1 MDGVHENIQEHFKG
15 IYSNLYNT
23 HEDNEEMKV
32 IEKEVC
38 SGVNQAHLKDVEK
51 VTPELVKEALSH
63 LNSNKADPIY
73 SFSSDCLKNGPDSL
87 YTHLS
92 LALQSFLVHGHVTMF
107 LLLATLV
114 PIIKDKLG
122 SISSSKN
129 YRSIAMSSLI
139 LKLLDWVVLLLFG
152 DSLGVDQLQFAY
164 QGRASTTMCT
174 WTAVETISYFMR
186 KGSEVFTCLMDMTK
200 AFDLVRHSV
209 LFKKLISAGLSLIFV
224 RVLMFI
230 YINQVANVR
239 WNGMFSDIFSM
250 KNGVRQGAVLSAIL
264 YCIYMN
270 DLFKNLRKSR
280 IGCWINGD
288 FFGIL
293 GYSDDNLLLAPSLHA
308 LQEMVTIC
316 ESYAASHCLK
326 FSTDP
331 IPTKCKTKCLAFL
344 KKKRELPNIKLCG
357 NDLPWVSSGNH
368 LGNILD
374 NKIDGMLHDILVKR
388 GRYVARNNELNQE
401 FHYCHPHTKFQ
412 LNEIYNSSFYGS
424 PLWDLFS
431 RESEMLENSWNT
443 SFRIMFNLSYR
454 THRFFVES
462 ISRKLHVKKVLLK
475 RFLGFLSQI
484 QKSTKKLPAKLLQQ
498 IQHDTGST
506 TGSNLRNIMLLLGKH
521 KIEEVSIRDLNSFEY
536 CPVQSDNK
544 WKVDMVK
551 ELIEVRENN
560 LHVENFSAEEFEEI
574 LEHLCTS

>member
-1 MDGVHENIQEHFKG
+1 MKPYRDTALFWNQVWKAAGKPCNTELHKIMKRTRNIYHYQYKKCIKSEQIIKKNKVLDACINGEGDIFKEIKSIRKSPEIVASSMDGVHENIQEHFKG

-224 RVLMFI
+224 RVLMFF

-250 KNGVRQGAVLSAIL
+250 KNGVRQGAVLSALL

-270 DLFKNLRKSR
+270 DLFKKLRKNR
-280 IGCWINGD
+280 IGCWIN
-288 FFGIL
+288 
-293 GYSDDNLLLAPSLHA
+293 
-308 LQEMVTIC
+308 
-316 ESYAASHCLK
+316 
-326 FSTDP
+326 
-331 IPTKCKTKCLAFL
+331 
-344 KKKRELPNIKLCG
+344 
-357 NDLPWVSSGNH
+357 
-368 LGNILD
+368 
-374 NKIDGMLHDILVKR
+374 
-388 GRYVARNNELNQE
+388 
-401 FHYCHPHTKFQ
+401 
-412 LNEIYNSSFYGS
+412 
-424 PLWDLFS
+424 
-431 RESEMLENSWNT
+431 
-443 SFRIMFNLSYR
+443 
-454 THRFFVES
+454 
-462 ISRKLHVKKVLLK
+462 
-475 RFLGFLSQI
+475 
-484 QKSTKKLPAKLLQQ
+484 
-498 IQHDTGST
+498 
-506 TGSNLRNIMLLLGKH
+506 
-521 KIEEVSIRDLNSFEY
+521 
-536 CPVQSDNK
+536 
-544 WKVDMVK
+544 
-551 ELIEVRENN
+551 
-560 LHVENFSAEEFEEI
+560 
-574 LEHLCTS
+574 